1 MDELEAC
8 KSECAFLSE
17 EHKTLATQ
25 LYQLQQSQTKVN
37 GNQRVG
43 ISNSFFRSNISTAG
57 KNQSFTTSNNYE
69 FSPPSNLSK
78 KTDEEIMNLVS
89 TGIDGRE
96 YAQEKSKPKSN
107 PWMFVNTAQSVN
119 RQETNIEP
127 KTKKKRF
134 RFKCSDSV
142 REESRDIK
150 QTDEETSSYFSKT
163 GESLDFQ
170 VIKICFFFPNFF
182 RI

>member
-1 MDELEAC
+1 MDELDAC

-17 EHKTLATQ
+17 EHKTLAMQ
-25 LYQLQQSQTKVN
+25 LYQLQQSQMKVD

-57 KNQSFTTSNNYE
+57 KNQSFTTSNDYE
-69 FSPPSNLSK
+69 FSSPSNLSK

-89 TGIDGRE
+89 IGIDGHE

-107 PWMFVNTAQSVN
+107 PWMFVNTAQPVN
-119 RQETNIEP
+119 RQEANIEP
-127 KTKKKRF
+127 KIKKKRF
-134 RFKCSDSV
+134 RFKCSDRV

-150 QTDEETSSYFSKT
+150 HTDEETSSYFSKT

-170 VIKICFFFPNFF
+170 VIEMCFFFPYFP
-182 RI
+182 

>member
-1 MDELEAC
+1 MNWKLAKVNALFLAKNIRRLQRSC
-8 KSECAFLSE
+8 ISYNSPKRRLMVTSVLAFLTHFSE
-17 EHKTLATQ
+17 VILVPLVKTNL
-25 LYQLQQSQTKVN
+25 LLLQTITSFHHPQTSQ
-37 GNQRVG
+37 
-43 ISNSFFRSNISTAG
+43 
-57 KNQSFTTSNNYE
+57 
-69 FSPPSNLSK
+69 K

>member
-1 MDELEAC
+1 
-8 KSECAFLSE
+8 
-17 EHKTLATQ
+17 
-25 LYQLQQSQTKVN
+25 
-37 GNQRVG
+37 
-43 ISNSFFRSNISTAG
+43 
-57 KNQSFTTSNNYE
+57 
-69 FSPPSNLSK
+69 
-78 KTDEEIMNLVS
+78 MNLVS

-127 KTKKKRF
+127 KIKKKRF

-150 QTDEETSSYFSKT
+150 QTDEEISSYFSKT

-170 VIKICFFFPNFF
+170 VIKICIFFPNFF
-182 RI
+182 RIWNVP